1 MSILGILAWII
12 FGGIIGWIASKI
24 MDMDKEQGI
33 AANVVVGIV
42 GALLGGFLA
51 NLIGLS
57 APEAGFD
64 IYSFL
69 ISLAGAILLLG
80 IVKLF
85 RSNT

>member
-24 MDMDKEQGI
+24 MDTDEEQGI

-69 ISLAGAILLLG
+69 ISLIGAILLLG